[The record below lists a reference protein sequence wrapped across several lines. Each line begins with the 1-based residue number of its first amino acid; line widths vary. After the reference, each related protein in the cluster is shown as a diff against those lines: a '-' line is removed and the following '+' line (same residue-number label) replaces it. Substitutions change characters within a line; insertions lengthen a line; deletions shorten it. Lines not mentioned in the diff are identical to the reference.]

1 MDTGGAFCRTTTAE
15 RHHAT
20 TANAIVFVGFVSQ
33 REPIIDLLYLG
44 CKQRIEWDRVDS
56 IRQRVCDAI
65 VDSLIP
71 CDTNR
76 SSLNLVASQLLL
88 CIWILFH
95 LVYRCSLHQTVFDSH
110 CMHCKLAKH

>member
-1 MDTGGAFCRTTTAE
+1 MLIIASCLKSLTTNSKVESSKLPENTTLLSE

-20 TANAIVFVGFVSQ
+20 TANAIVSVGFVSQ

-44 CKQRIEWDRVDS
+44 CKQRIEWDRVGS
-56 IRQRVCDAI
+56 IRQKVCDAI

-95 LVYRCSLHQTVFDSH
+95 LV
-110 CMHCKLAKH
+110 